1 MHNTNQS
8 LKTSALNASAFCQI
22 YRVFMQKIADVRLAF
37 YFQTKTSIFEFK
49 NKSFF
54 FCIDK
59 YFVWNRYWNINLYI
73 VVKPCML
80 FGLT

>member
-1 MHNTNQS
+1 MKLLTLHS
-8 LKTSALNASAFCQI
+8 VRYIECFYA
-22 YRVFMQKIADVRLAF
+22 KIAAVRSAF

-59 YFVWNRYWNINLYI
+59 YFVWNRCWNINFYI
-73 VVKPCML
+73 VVKPYMM